1 MPEPR
6 RAAKRD
12 PKEDLCTHCERKLS
26 ADPYE
31 VCHGESGKPY
41 CSEDCRAE
49 AVDEPSEED

>member
-12 PKEDLCTHCERKLS
+12 SGEAFCTYCEQKLS

-41 CSEDCRAE
+41 CSEDCRTE
-49 AVDEPSEED
+49 AGDDPVEED